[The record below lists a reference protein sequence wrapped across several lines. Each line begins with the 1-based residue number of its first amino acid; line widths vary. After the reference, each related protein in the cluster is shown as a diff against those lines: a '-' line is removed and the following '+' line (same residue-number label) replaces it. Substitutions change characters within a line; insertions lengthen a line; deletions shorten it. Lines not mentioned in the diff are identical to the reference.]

1 MRRRGRSGSGEKYSQ
16 NEQAAPETLEILAGY
31 PSVDPD
37 SASISDRYRQQA
49 EVVMRLAA
57 KAESPAEKDVYL
69 SIAEGWRKLAAEA
82 LRNERQD
89 LPRETR
95 TFRHDPKR

>member
-1 MRRRGRSGSGEKYSQ
+1 M
-16 NEQAAPETLEILAGY
+16 
-31 PSVDPD
+31 
-37 SASISDRYRQQA
+37 QA

-57 KAESPAEKDVYL
+57 KAESTMEQELYL

-89 LPRETR
+89 VPAETR
-95 TFRHDPKR
+95 TFRDTDARRR

>member
-1 MRRRGRSGSGEKYSQ
+1 VACVTE
-16 NEQAAPETLEILAGY
+16 PEDL
-31 PSVDPD
+31 S
-37 SASISDRYRQQA
+37 SSDRYRAQA

-57 KAESPAEKDVYL
+57 KAESAAEKEVYL

-89 LPRETR
+89 IPPETR
-95 TFRHDPKR
+95 TFRDSD

>member
-1 MRRRGRSGSGEKYSQ
+1 M
-16 NEQAAPETLEILAGY
+16 AVV
-31 PSVDPD
+31 VDVQRLN
-37 SASISDRYRQQA
+37 SSDRYRMQA

-57 KAESPAEKDVYL
+57 KAESTVEQELYL

-89 LPRETR
+89 VPAETR
-95 TFRHDPKR
+95 TFRDTNARRR

>member
-1 MRRRGRSGSGEKYSQ
+1 M
-16 NEQAAPETLEILAGY
+16 
-31 PSVDPD
+31 VDQEFQ
-37 SASISDRYRQQA
+37 SSSDRYRLQA

-57 KAESPAEKDVYL
+57 KAESAAEKEVYL

-89 LPRETR
+89 VPAENRS
-95 TFRHDPKR
+95 FRHEPD

>member
-1 MRRRGRSGSGEKYSQ
+1 MVGSE
-16 NEQAAPETLEILAGY
+16 N
-31 PSVDPD
+31 PST
-37 SASISDRYRQQA
+37 SDRYRMQA

-82 LRNERQD
+82 LRHERQD
-89 LPRETR
+89 VPREKR
-95 TFRHDPKR
+95 SFRHEP